1 MPGVREERGK
11 KGNSITCSS
20 TRQTT
25 NGMRGL
31 YFTYV
36 TRIIRRN
43 KTYLRVKD
51 ELGRDTST
59 ETALDG
65 KTHSVTGCTN
75 GNFSQ

>member
-1 MPGVREERGK
+1 
-11 KGNSITCSS
+11 
-20 TRQTT
+20 
-25 NGMRGL
+25 MRGL

-43 KTYLRVKD
+43 KTYLRVKN